1 LQERRRLFASLYRLP
16 HRFIK
21 MGRILGL
28 DVGDRRIGLALSDH
42 GGILASPLTII
53 ERTRE
58 PDDIEAILKIAGDRE
73 VERIIV
79 GLPRLMNG
87 DIGPQAQKVQTFTE
101 VIRSQTQIP
110 IEYRDERL
118 TTVTAVRLKQET
130 SSKKKNRNLRYDAM
144 AAAVILQDYLE
155 EKAVNKQ
162 RETNL

>member
-1 LQERRRLFASLYRLP
+1 
-16 HRFIK
+16 
-21 MGRILGL
+21 MGRALGL
-28 DVGDRRIGLALSDH
+28 DVGDRRIGLALSDS

-53 ERTRE
+53 EHTTVTA
-58 PDDIEAILKIAGDRE
+58 DIEAILKIAKERE

-87 DIGPQAQKVQTFTE
+87 DIGPQAKKVQIFAE
-101 VIRSQTQIP
+101 AMRSKTAIP
-110 IEYRDERL
+110 LEFRDERL

-155 EKAVNKQ
+155 EMAVNK
-162 RETNL
+162 RRANSL

>member
-1 LQERRRLFASLYRLP
+1 
-16 HRFIK
+16 
-21 MGRILGL
+21 MGCVLGL
-28 DVGDRRIGLALSDH
+28 DVGDRRIGLALSDP

-53 ERTRE
+53 EHTTE
-58 PDDIEAILKIAGDRE
+58 LQDIEAILKIAKERE

-87 DIGPQAQKVQTFTE
+87 DIGPQAQKVQTFVE
-101 VIRSQTQIP
+101 AIRSHTQIP

-118 TTVTAVRLKQET
+118 TTVTAQRLKQET

-155 EKAVNKQ
+155 EQAMNKQ
-162 RETNL
+162 RENNGR